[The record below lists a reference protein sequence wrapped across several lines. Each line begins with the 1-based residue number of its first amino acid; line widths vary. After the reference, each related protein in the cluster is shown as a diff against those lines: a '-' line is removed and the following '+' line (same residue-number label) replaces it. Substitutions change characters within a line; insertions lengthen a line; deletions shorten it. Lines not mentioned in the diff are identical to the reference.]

1 MNEEFLKIKDIVMVV
16 DDRPSNVLERDS
28 NGKPTK
34 FKQSENTCRFILEDK
49 DNNEYIWV
57 ARNESLYAA
66 IEKIGLNEEKKYPN
80 GFGRNMFFLAWL
92 YDFYEHY
99 LTKFGFRPP
108 EKDLDFCKSMKHG
121 KY

>member
-1 MNEEFLKIKDIVMVV
+1 MIRTFLKVKDIVMSE
-16 DDRPSNVLERDS
+16 DDRESNIVRDSSGNVIGNKQSKCTCKFVLE
-28 NGKPTK
+28 NKEG
-34 FKQSENTCRFILEDK
+34 
-49 DNNEYIWV
+49 NEFEWV
-57 ARNESLYAA
+57 AENKSLYTA

-99 LTKFGFRPP
+99 LTKFGFNPP
-108 EKDLDFCKSMKHG
+108 KKDLDFCKKMKHG